1 MRTRHEPFKLSGEYV
16 SVPPVIEKSVQ
27 AEYPAP
33 VGDFNILPD
42 EGVFTNADLI
52 YSFCDG
58 NFTAIVG

>member
-27 AEYPAP
+27 AEYPEP

-42 EGVFTNADLI
+42 EGVFTNVTPSAD
-52 YSFCDG
+52 
-58 NFTAIVG
+58 NVV